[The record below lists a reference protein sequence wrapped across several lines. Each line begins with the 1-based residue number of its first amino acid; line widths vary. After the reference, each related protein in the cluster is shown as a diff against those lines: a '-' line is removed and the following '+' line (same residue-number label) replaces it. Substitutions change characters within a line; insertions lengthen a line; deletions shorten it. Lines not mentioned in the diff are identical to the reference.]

1 MFKISIILPTYNVE
15 QYIARAIESCI
26 NQTFKNIEII
36 VVDDC
41 GSDKSID
48 IVKEYAK
55 KDDRIKIIHNEEN
68 LKLLRARYEGVK
80 VANSPYIMFLDPDD
94 YLELNA
100 CEECMKILKNNEIDL
115 LFFNAFVLEN
125 NNKIERKLN
134 FQEKCYVKKDFLKEL
149 LKTKNLFWT
158 VWAKVIKKELYLKA
172 VGLISLE
179 NAKINMA
186 EDVLLYYPLINISNT
201 IFHLSKNLYNY
212 QINNFSITKTL
223 TLQNIKTNIQEQDN
237 VLYLLKKMQYN
248 YNFNLTLLKL
258 IEYFLLIEKYS
269 LSSKRNVLCFKIN
282 IFFKKSQFKFYR
294 LLKM

>member
-1 MFKISIILPTYNVE
+1 MSKISIILPTYNVE

-282 IFFKKSQFKFYR
+282 IFFKKI
-294 LLKM
+294 

>member
-282 IFFKKSQFKFYR
+282 IFFKKSQFK
-294 LLKM
+294 

>member
-282 IFFKKSQFKFYR
+282 IFFKKIQLNFIAC
-294 LLKM
+294 

>member
-282 IFFKKSQFKFYR
+282 IFFKKI
-294 LLKM
+294 

>member
-282 IFFKKSQFKFYR
+282 I
-294 LLKM
+294 

>member
-115 LFFNAFVLEN
+115 LFFDAFVLEN

-282 IFFKKSQFKFYR
+282 IFF
-294 LLKM
+294 

>member
-80 VANSPYIMFLDPDD
+80 VANSPYIMFSDPDD

-115 LFFNAFVLEN
+115 LFFDAFVLEN

-282 IFFKKSQFKFYR
+282 IFFKKIQFKFYR